1 MYVEGHLGLRLTVT
15 EQFGQ
20 FVGKVFLEGLGRMA
34 QAGHNRVMGVWES
47 HQPRPEWRS
56 SCLSKLQQMVSS
68 VHKEHINL
76 INLIYW

>member
-47 HQPRPEWRS
+47 HQPRPSGEAAVFQN
-56 SCLSKLQQMVSS
+56 CSKWFLQFTKS
-68 VHKEHINL
+68 IL
-76 INLIYW
+76 T